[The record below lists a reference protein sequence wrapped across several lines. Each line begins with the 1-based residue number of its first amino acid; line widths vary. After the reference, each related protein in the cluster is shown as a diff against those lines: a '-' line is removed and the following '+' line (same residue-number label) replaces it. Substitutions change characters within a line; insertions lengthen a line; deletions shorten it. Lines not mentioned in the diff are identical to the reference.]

1 FGDMSLVG
9 PRAYFSFELKEQEDR
24 FPNTKELIKIAL
36 TTKPGITGVW
46 QTSGRS
52 AIGFEARIKMDAD
65 YATTRSILYDLLI
78 ILKTP
83 FVVLSKKGAF

>member
-1 FGDMSLVG
+1 
-9 PRAYFSFELKEQEDR
+9 
-24 FPNTKELIKIAL
+24 
-36 TTKPGITGVW
+36 KPGITGVW